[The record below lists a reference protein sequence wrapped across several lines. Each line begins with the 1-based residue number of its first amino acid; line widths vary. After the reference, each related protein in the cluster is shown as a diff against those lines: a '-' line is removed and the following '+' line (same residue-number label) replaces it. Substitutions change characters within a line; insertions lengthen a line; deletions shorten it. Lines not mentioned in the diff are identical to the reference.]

1 MYASLVA
8 SARPVP
14 SSPADILDSCSLM
27 NPLSDAERSALL
39 DDSFYAYAERG
50 EPLWIAG
57 TPARFLAVV
66 DEGLLRMTRRSP
78 GQVEIAVEIVGP
90 GGCAGLLACVA
101 GCVYPLSAIAV
112 TDVSYLKIPNDR
124 LMGIYETNAE
134 LKDQFVR
141 ALAPALL
148 DSFDLMAS
156 MLSGNVEQRMAVAL
170 CRVSE
175 LLSGKDFQAPLP
187 ITRQNLADIASTT
200 VESAIRVTSRWQKE
214 GWISTRPRELK
225 IIDLTALRRIV
236 RS

>member
-1 MYASLVA
+1 MPASIAVIEK
-8 SARPVP
+8 PVP
-14 SSPADILDSCSLM
+14 NSPADILDSCSLM
-27 NPLSDAERSALL
+27 DPLTREERESLL
-39 DDSFYAYAERG
+39 AGSFFAYAERG
-50 EPLWIAG
+50 EPLWVAG

-78 GQVEIAVEIVGP
+78 RQVEIAVEIIGP

-101 GCVYPLSAIAV
+101 EGNYPLSAFAV
-112 TDVSYLKIPNDR
+112 TEVSYLKIPNDR
-124 LMGIYETNAE
+124 LMQIYETNFE
-134 LKDQFVR
+134 LKDQFVQ

-170 CRVSE
+170 CHVAD
-175 LLSGKDFQAPLP
+175 LLAGNDPAAPLP

-200 VESAIRVTSRWQKE
+200 VESSIRVTSRWQKE
-214 GWISTRPRELK
+214 GWISTKPRELR
-225 IIDLTALRRIV
+225 ILDRDALMRIV